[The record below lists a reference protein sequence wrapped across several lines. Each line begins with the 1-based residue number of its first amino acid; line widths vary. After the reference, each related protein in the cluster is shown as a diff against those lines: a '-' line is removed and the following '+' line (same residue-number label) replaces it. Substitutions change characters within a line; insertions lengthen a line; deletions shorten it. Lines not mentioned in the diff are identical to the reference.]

1 MKLYNIVIIAFLNT
15 ICAKNVSPGRMTGL
29 RQDPFN
35 LSQQAPPPPL
45 NNDGSRQNMQRDGPP
60 PPPPPLNDDG
70 RRQNIQRDG
79 PPPPPP
85 PLNDDGR
92 RQNMQKDGS
101 NEVLQAPPP
110 PHKFQRQNMKEKGSV
125 LDMSGDEPYTKEKCT
140 TDCLESGK
148 PTKECHAH
156 CKTGYKIYLASL
168 AKGEGK

>member
-15 ICAKNVSPGRMTGL
+15 VCAKNVSPGRMTGL

-70 RRQNIQRDG
+70 RRQNIQ
-79 PPPPPP
+79 
-85 PLNDDGR
+85 
-92 RQNMQKDGS
+92 KD
-101 NEVLQAPPP
+101 V
-110 PHKFQRQNMKEKGSV
+110 SV

-148 PTKECHAH
+148 PTKECHA
-156 CKTGYKIYLASL
+156 
-168 AKGEGK
+168 